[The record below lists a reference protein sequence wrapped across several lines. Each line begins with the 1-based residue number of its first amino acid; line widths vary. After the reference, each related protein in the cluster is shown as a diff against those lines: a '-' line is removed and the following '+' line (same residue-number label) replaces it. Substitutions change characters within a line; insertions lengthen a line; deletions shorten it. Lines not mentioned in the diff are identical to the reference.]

1 MMEKFKVSI
10 PTLLLTALLALGGNA
25 ALAAVGPF
33 VEEFGG
39 KQLDKAIW
47 ETAGDNNSLFTVRD
61 GSLRLIAEGEQHE
74 AIAVTKRNDLD
85 FFKSPLTVIWDLDAA
100 RTLAGPFAPTPWGR
114 IYAGIA
120 IGGKKMDATAAQL
133 GLSAWPE
140 GFPRPKIDATWFYT
154 LNLGQLTPG
163 DPLAGWRIEGIPTR
177 ITWTINATDWTVT
190 IEGAKFTSGDA
201 KTRSGK
207 HGLNAADFAAE
218 GFRLKLFASPFNK
231 SVETGHNHICSVV
244 YNDAIRVLPAE
255 EAAAFAQRTP
265 ASNPAQGARTRPVQ
279 GIPLATETLVGPPQY
294 LFGINYSGN
303 EFKDPNKFDVPSV
316 ESLDYY
322 AKKGVLFIRLPFS
335 WERLQ
340 PKLMGDLNESVL
352 VNIKKTIQLMG
363 ERKMKVML
371 DMHNFARYR
380 GKLIGSPEVPL
391 AAFTD
396 AWKRIAAEFKD
407 NPTIWGLELMNEPH
421 NTDNTWPAMAQAG
434 IDGIRAVDSKAMIVV
449 CADSWSATYSWK
461 SNGGAK
467 LPQVLHDPANNL
479 CYDGH
484 CYFDWNASGIYQD
497 SYEYNINR
505 PNAELINPMIGVK
518 RIQPFVEWL
527 KANNQKGVIGEF
539 GAPANLDRDP
549 RWLEILE
556 NVYEYLGKN
565 GIPSTY
571 WTAGTQWHTG
581 TMYLIEPADG
591 KDRPQMQILLKAAK
605 KYAPA
610 ADSKAP

>member
-1 MMEKFKVSI
+1 MTQRLKVLA
-10 PTLLLTALLALGGNA
+10 PAVLLTVLLAVLCDA
-25 ALAAVGPF
+25 AFAAGGPF
-33 VEEFGG
+33 VEEFSG
-39 KQLDKAIW
+39 KQLDKSVW
-47 ETAGDNNSLFTVRD
+47 ETDGDSNSLFTVRD

-74 AIAVTKRNDLD
+74 AIAATKRSDLD
-85 FFKSPLTVIWDLDAA
+85 FFKSPLTVVWDLDAA
-100 RTLAGPFAPTPWGR
+100 HTLAGPYAPTPWGR
-114 IYAGIA
+114 IYAGVA
-120 IGGKKMDATAAQL
+120 IGGKKTDAAAAQL

-140 GFPRPKIDATWFYT
+140 KYPRPKAGASWYYT

-177 ITWTINATDWTVT
+177 ITWTLGATDWSVS
-190 IEGAKFTSGDA
+190 IQGARFASGDA

-207 HGLNAADFAAE
+207 HGLSAADFAAE
-218 GFRLKLFASPFNK
+218 GFRLKLYAGPINK

-244 YNDAIRVLPAE
+244 YTDAIRVLPSE
-255 EAAAFAQRTP
+255 EAAAFEQRFP
-265 ASNPAQGARTRPVQ
+265 ASAPAKDARTRPVQ
-279 GIPLATETLVGPPQY
+279 GVLLASEELAGPPQY
-294 LFGINYSGN
+294 LFGVNYSGN
-303 EFKDPNKFDVPSV
+303 EFRDPNKFDVPSA

-340 PKLMGDLNESVL
+340 PKLMGELNEAVL
-352 VNIKKTIQLMG
+352 TNIKKTVRMMG
-363 ERKMKVML
+363 ERRMKVML

-396 AWKRIAAEFKD
+396 VWKRLAAEFKD
-407 NPTIWGLELMNEPH
+407 EPAIWGLELMNEPH
-421 NTDNTWPAMAQAG
+421 NTNDTWPAMAQAG
-434 IDGIRAVDSKAMIVV
+434 IDGIRAVDSKTMIVV

-461 SNGGAK
+461 SNGGSK
-467 LPQVLHDPANNL
+467 LPQVLRDPSNNL

-497 SYEYNINR
+497 SYEYNVNR
-505 PNAELINPMIGVK
+505 PNAELIHPMIGVK
-518 RIQPFVEWL
+518 RLQPFVEWL
-527 KANNQKGVIGEF
+527 KANNLKGVVGEF
-539 GAPANLDRDP
+539 GAPANPDRDP

-556 NVYEYLGKN
+556 NVYDYLGRN
-565 GIPSTY
+565 GVPSTY

-591 KDRPQMQILLKAAK
+591 KDRPQMEILLKAAK

-610 ADSKAP
+610 AGNTP